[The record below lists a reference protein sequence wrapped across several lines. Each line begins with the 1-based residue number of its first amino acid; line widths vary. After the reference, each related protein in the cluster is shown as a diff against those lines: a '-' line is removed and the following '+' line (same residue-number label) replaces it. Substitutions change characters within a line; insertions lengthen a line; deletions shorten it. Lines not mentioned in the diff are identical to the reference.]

1 MSIVKSYPLA
11 SDYKLDL
18 GAPWEVPLSIVPRV
32 EEIWDLERERRG
44 THLTNGQI
52 YTLAEYRP
60 AYLLI
65 QPSEYRYVLARR
77 RAPNLKNEGLSV
89 QALAVT
95 GILLCT
101 DGLVLGRRGS
111 VVTDDAGLWEPAPA
125 GGLSK
130 PDPTAQILEELEEE
144 LGISK
149 AEVEAVEV
157 CGLVE
162 DVDSS
167 VFDIVFRLNTG
178 LTAQEV
184 RAVHACRGSDEYAE
198 LAIVETSE
206 VSAFL
211 NTHSSD
217 LLPALRTMLRL
228 AEIV

>member
-1 MSIVKSYPLA
+1 MSVVKSYPLA

-18 GAPWEVPLSIVPRV
+18 GAPWEIPPSIVPRV
-32 EEIWDLERERRG
+32 EKIWELERERRD
-44 THLTNGQI
+44 TDLTNGQI
-52 YTLAEYRP
+52 YTLAEFRP
-60 AYLLI
+60 DYLLI
-65 QPSEYRYVLARR
+65 HPSEYRYVLARR

-89 QALAVT
+89 QPLAVT
-95 GILLCT
+95 GILLCA

-130 PDPTAQILEELEEE
+130 PDPTVQILEELEEE

-149 AEVEAVEV
+149 SEVESVEA

-162 DVDSS
+162 DIESS
-167 VFDIVFRLNTG
+167 VFDIVFRLNTT
-178 LTAQEV
+178 LTGQEV
-184 RAVHACRGSDEYAE
+184 KAVHACRGSDEYAD

-211 NTHSSD
+211 HTHSRD

-228 AEIV
+228 AAIV